1 MARRARLGRGMTCS
15 WCSLVFIL
23 FPSKLTPKGQ
33 KRRIGY
39 QRKRKEATQIESQAE
54 TVEEINEDR
63 ESESAS
69 VKDAENVIR
78 EN

>member
-1 MARRARLGRGMTCS
+1 M
-15 WCSLVFIL
+15 
-23 FPSKLTPKGQ
+23 
-33 KRRIGY
+33 
-39 QRKRKEATQIESQAE
+39 KEATQFESQTDAE